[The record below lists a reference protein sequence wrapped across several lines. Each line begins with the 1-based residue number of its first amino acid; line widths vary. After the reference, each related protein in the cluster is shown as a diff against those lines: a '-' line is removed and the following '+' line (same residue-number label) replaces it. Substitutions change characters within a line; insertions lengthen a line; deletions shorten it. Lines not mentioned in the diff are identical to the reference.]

1 MGFTDPARGLPL
13 NWAKQVVTMKKS
25 ARWLLPLIFCL
36 VALSPIYLYAQT
48 KDSDE
53 NPFPLL
59 PGLENAVEFWKRIF
73 TQYSLSQLVFFDNSD
88 MSKIYEV
95 MDIGEGSRTQDYI
108 DGERARIATANGVD
122 IERVKAQRGVKERT
136 MEGLKR
142 SGRYIAQM
150 QQIFRERNL
159 PVELTYLPLVES
171 SYDLT
176 ARSFVG
182 ALGIWQFMPVT
193 GRQFLRVNKLVDERR
208 DPIESTRAAASLLA
222 QNYQA
227 LGNWPLALTAYN
239 YGAGGLARAV
249 AEIGSDNLVDLIRNY
264 QHPYWGFAPKNFYAE
279 FLAAVDIAQNI
290 EQYFPGIELHSPLMI
305 KEVEVKK
312 ATSVAALASSRGLTQ
327 QQLLAWNHALS
338 PKTKLIPAGYR
349 LKLPVDAKAEPVAI
363 AAVPAVQSR
372 PRAQTQVVR
381 HRVRPGETLV
391 RIARRYGAS
400 VERILQA
407 NGLRR
412 SHLLRV
418 GMTLLIP
425 KA

>member
-1 MGFTDPARGLPL
+1 
-13 NWAKQVVTMKKS
+13 MKHS
-25 ARWLLPLIFCL
+25 ARWLLSLILCL
-36 VALSPIYLYAQT
+36 LALSPIYIHAQT
-48 KDSDE
+48 KDSDA

-59 PGLENAVEFWKRIF
+59 PGLENAVDFWKHIF
-73 TQYSLSQLVFFDNSD
+73 TDYSLSQLVFFDDLD

-95 MDIGEGSRTQDYI
+95 MDVGEAYRTQAYI
-108 DGERARIATANGVD
+108 DGERARIAAANGVD

-150 QQIFRERNL
+150 QQIFTERNL

-182 ALGIWQFMPVT
+182 AMGIWQFMPVT

-227 LGNWPLALTAYN
+227 LGSWPLALTAYN
-239 YGAGGLARAV
+239 YGAAGLARAV
-249 AEIGSDNLVDLIRNY
+249 AQIGSDNLVDLIRNY

-279 FLAAVDIAQNI
+279 FLAAVEIAQNI
-290 EQYFPGIELHSPLMI
+290 ERFFPGLELHSPLMI
-305 KEVEVKK
+305 QEVEVKK
-312 ATSVAALASSRGLTQ
+312 ATSVAALAGSHGLTQ

-338 PKTKLIPAGYR
+338 PKTRLIPAGYR
-349 LKLPVDAKAEPVAI
+349 LKLPVDPNAEPVVV
-363 AAVPAVQSR
+363 AAVQTVQSR
-372 PRAQTQVVR
+372 PRAQVQLVR
-381 HRVRPGETLV
+381 HRVKRGETIFH
-391 RIARRYGAS
+391 IARRYGAS
-400 VERILQA
+400 VELILQA

-412 SHLLRV
+412 SHVVRAGTL
-418 GMTLLIP
+418 LLIP
-425 KA
+425 KV

>member
-1 MGFTDPARGLPL
+1 
-13 NWAKQVVTMKKS
+13 MKHS
-25 ARWLLPLIFCL
+25 ARWLLSLILCL
-36 VALSPIYLYAQT
+36 LALSPIYIHAQT
-48 KDSDE
+48 KDPDE

-59 PGLENAVEFWKRIF
+59 PGLENAVDFWKRIF
-73 TQYSLSQLVFFDNSD
+73 TDYSLSQLVFFDDLD

-95 MDIGEGSRTQDYI
+95 MDVGEAYRTQAYI
-108 DGERARIATANGVD
+108 DGERARIAAANGVD

-142 SGRYIAQM
+142 SGRFIAQM

-171 SYDLT
+171 SYNLT

-193 GRQFLRVNKLVDERR
+193 GKQFLRVNKLVDERR

-249 AEIGSDNLVDLIRNY
+249 AQIGSDNLVDLIRKY
-264 QHPYWGFAPKNFYAE
+264 EHPYWGFAPKNFYAE

-290 EQYFPGIELHSPLMI
+290 EQYFPGLD
-305 KEVEVKK
+305 
-312 ATSVAALASSRGLTQ
+312 
-327 QQLLAWNHALS
+327 
-338 PKTKLIPAGYR
+338 LI
-349 LKLPVDAKAEPVAI
+349 
-363 AAVPAVQSR
+363 
-372 PRAQTQVVR
+372 
-381 HRVRPGETLV
+381 HR
-391 RIARRYGAS
+391 
-400 VERILQA
+400 
-407 NGLRR
+407 
-412 SHLLRV
+412 
-418 GMTLLIP
+418 
-425 KA
+425 

>member
-1 MGFTDPARGLPL
+1 
-13 NWAKQVVTMKKS
+13 MKHS
-25 ARWLLPLIFCL
+25 ARWLLALILCL
-36 VALSPIYLYAQT
+36 VTLSPIYIHAQT

-59 PGLENAVEFWKRIF
+59 PGLENAVDFWKRVF
-73 TQYSLSQLVFFDNSD
+73 TEYSLSQLVFFDDSD

-95 MDIGEGSRTQDYI
+95 MDVGEAYRGQAYI
-108 DGERARIATANGVD
+108 DGERARIAAANGVA

-150 QQIFRERNL
+150 QQIFRDRNL

-249 AEIGSDNLVDLIRNY
+249 SQIGSDNLVDLIRNY
-264 QHPYWGFAPKNFYAE
+264 ENPYWGFAPKNFYAE
-279 FLAAVDIAQNI
+279 FLAAVEIGQNV
-290 EQYFPGIELHSPLMI
+290 ERFFPGLELHSPLTI
-305 KEVEVKK
+305 QEVEVKK
-312 ATSVAALASSRGLTQ
+312 AISITALAKSHGLSQ

-338 PKTKLIPAGYR
+338 PKTRLIPAGYR
-349 LKLPVDAKAEPVAI
+349 LKLPADPNAEPVVV
-363 AAVPAVQSR
+363 AAVQAVQPRVQSR
-372 PRAQTQVVR
+372 PRAHVQLVR
-381 HRVRPGETLV
+381 HRVKPGETIFH
-391 RIARRYGAS
+391 IARRYGAS
-400 VERILQA
+400 VERILQV

-412 SHLLRV
+412 SHIVRAGTL
-418 GMTLLIP
+418 LLIP
-425 KA
+425 KV

>member
-1 MGFTDPARGLPL
+1 
-13 NWAKQVVTMKKS
+13 MKHS
-25 ARWLLPLIFCL
+25 PRWLLSLILCL
-36 VALSPIYLYAQT
+36 LALSPIYIHAQT

-59 PGLENAVEFWKRIF
+59 PGLENAVDFWKRIF
-73 TQYSLSQLVFFDNSD
+73 TEYSLSQLVFFDDLD

-95 MDIGEGSRTQDYI
+95 MDVGEAYRTQAYI
-108 DGERARIATANGVD
+108 DGERARIAAANGVD

-193 GRQFLRVNKLVDERR
+193 GKQFLRVNRLVDERR

-239 YGAGGLARAV
+239 YGAAGLARAV
-249 AEIGSDNLVDLIRNY
+249 AQIGSDNLVDLIRNY
-264 QHPYWGFAPKNFYAE
+264 EHPYWGFAPKNFYAE
-279 FLAAVDIAQNI
+279 FLAAVDIARSI
-290 EQYFPGIELHSPLMI
+290 EQYFPGLEIHSPLMI
-305 KEVEVKK
+305 QEVEVKK
-312 ATSVAALASSRGLTQ
+312 ATSVAVLAKSKGLTQ
-327 QQLLAWNHALS
+327 QQLLAWNHALN
-338 PKTKLIPAGYR
+338 PKTRLIPAGYR
-349 LKLPVDAKAEPVAI
+349 LKLPVDPKAEPVVI
-363 AAVPAVQSR
+363 AAVQTVPSR
-372 PRAQTQVVR
+372 PRAKAQLVR
-381 HRVRPGETLV
+381 HRVRRGETIFY
-391 RIARRYGAS
+391 IARRYGAS

-412 SHLLRV
+412 SHIIRA
-418 GMTLLIP
+418 GTTLLIP
-425 KA
+425 KL

>member
-1 MGFTDPARGLPL
+1 
-13 NWAKQVVTMKKS
+13 MKHS
-25 ARWLLPLIFCL
+25 LRWLLSLTLCL
-36 VALSPIYLYAQT
+36 FALSPIYTHAQT
-48 KDSDE
+48 KDADE

-73 TQYSLSQLVFFDNSD
+73 TEYSLSQLVFFDNSD

-95 MDIGEGSRTQDYI
+95 MDIGEASRTQAYI
-108 DGERARIATANGVD
+108 DGERARIAAANEVD
-122 IERVKAQRGVKERT
+122 IDRVKAQRGVKERT

-150 QQIFRERNL
+150 QQIFKERNL

-182 ALGIWQFMPVT
+182 ALGIWQFMPGT
-193 GRQFLRVNKLVDERR
+193 GRQFMRVNKLVDERR

-249 AEIGSDNLVDLIRNY
+249 EEIGSDNLVDLIRNY

-279 FLAAVDIAQNI
+279 FLAAVDIARNV
-290 EQYFPGIELHSPLMI
+290 EQYFPELELHPPTMI
-305 KEVEVKK
+305 QEVEVKK
-312 ATSVAALASSRGLTQ
+312 ATSVAALARSRGMTQ

-349 LKLPVDAKAEPVAI
+349 LKLPVDAKAEPIAI
-363 AAVPAVQSR
+363 AAMPSVQSR
-372 PRAQTQVVR
+372 PRVQTQVVR
-381 HRVRPGETLV
+381 HRVKPGETLF

>member
-1 MGFTDPARGLPL
+1 
-13 NWAKQVVTMKKS
+13 MKHS
-25 ARWLLPLIFCL
+25 VRWLISLILCVL
-36 VALSPIYLYAQT
+36 ALSPISIRAQT
-48 KDSDE
+48 KDADE
-53 NPFPLL
+53 NPFPVL
-59 PGLENAVEFWKRIF
+59 PGLENTVEFWKRIF
-73 TQYSLSQLVFFDNSD
+73 AEHSLSQLVFFDSSD

-95 MDIGEGSRTQDYI
+95 TDVGEGARTQAYI
-108 DGERARIATANGVD
+108 DGERARIAAANGVD
-122 IERVKAQRGVKERT
+122 IERVKAQRGIKERM

-150 QQIFRERNL
+150 QQIFRDRNL

-171 SYDLT
+171 SFELT
-176 ARSFVG
+176 ARSSVG

-193 GRQFLRVNKLVDERR
+193 GRQFMRVNRLVDERR

-222 QNYQA
+222 QNYEV

-239 YGAGGLARAV
+239 YGAAGLARAA
-249 AEIGSDNLVDLIRNY
+249 AEIGSDNLVDLIRDY
-264 QHPYWGFAPKNFYAE
+264 QSPYWGFAPKNFYAE
-279 FLAAVDIAQNI
+279 FLAAVEIAKNV
-290 EQYFPGIELHSPLMI
+290 EEYFPGLELHSPVTI

-312 ATSVAALASSRGLTQ
+312 STSVVTLARSRGLTQ
-327 QQLLAWNHALS
+327 HQLLAWNHALN
-338 PKTKLIPAGYR
+338 PKTRLVPAGYR
-349 LKLPVDAKAEPVAI
+349 LKLPADANAEPVAI
-363 AAVPAVQSR
+363 EAMPAVQSR

-381 HRVRPGETLV
+381 HRVRPGDTLF

-425 KA
+425 KAS

>member
-1 MGFTDPARGLPL
+1 
-13 NWAKQVVTMKKS
+13 MKHS
-25 ARWLLPLIFCL
+25 ARWLLSLILCL
-36 VALSPIYLYAQT
+36 LALSPIYIHAQT
-48 KDSDE
+48 KDPDE

-59 PGLENAVEFWKRIF
+59 PGLENAVDFWKRIF
-73 TQYSLSQLVFFDNSD
+73 TDYSLSQLVFFDDLD

-95 MDIGEGSRTQDYI
+95 MDVGEAYRTQAYI
-108 DGERARIATANGVD
+108 DGERARIAAANGVD

-142 SGRYIAQM
+142 SGRFIAQM

-171 SYDLT
+171 SYNLT

-193 GRQFLRVNKLVDERR
+193 GKQFLRVNKLVDERR

-249 AEIGSDNLVDLIRNY
+249 AQIGSDNLVDLIRKY
-264 QHPYWGFAPKNFYAE
+264 EHPYWGFAPKNFYAE

-290 EQYFPGIELHSPLMI
+290 EQYFPGLELHSPLMI
-305 KEVEVKK
+305 HEVEVKK
-312 ATSVAALASSRGLTQ
+312 ATSVAALAKSKGLSQ
-327 QQLLAWNHALS
+327 QQLLAWNHALN
-338 PKTKLIPAGYR
+338 PKTRLIPAGYR
-349 LKLPVDAKAEPVAI
+349 LKLPVDPKAEPVVI
-363 AAVPAVQSR
+363 AAVQTVQSR
-372 PRAQTQVVR
+372 PRAQAQLVR
-381 HRVRPGETLV
+381 HRVRPGETIFY
-391 RIARRYGAS
+391 IARRYGAS

-412 SHLLRV
+412 SHIIRA
-418 GMTLLIP
+418 GTTLLIP
-425 KA
+425 KL

>member
-1 MGFTDPARGLPL
+1 
-13 NWAKQVVTMKKS
+13 MKHS
-25 ARWLLPLIFCL
+25 ARWLLSLILCL
-36 VALSPIYLYAQT
+36 FAFSPIYIHAQT
-48 KDSDE
+48 SNPDD

-59 PGLENAVEFWKRIF
+59 PGLENAVDFWKHIF
-73 TQYSLSQLVFFDNSD
+73 TEYSLSQLVFFDDLD

-95 MDIGEGSRTQDYI
+95 MDVGEGYRTQAYI
-108 DGERARIATANGVD
+108 DGERARIAAANGVD

-171 SYDLT
+171 SYNLT

-193 GRQFLRVNKLVDERR
+193 GKQFLRVNRLVDERR

-239 YGAGGLARAV
+239 YGAAGLARAV
-249 AEIGSDNLVDLIRNY
+249 AQIGSDNLVDLIRNY
-264 QHPYWGFAPKNFYAE
+264 EHPYWGFAPKNFYAE
-279 FLAAVDIAQNI
+279 FLAAVDIARSI
-290 EQYFPGIELHSPLMI
+290 EQYFPGLEIHSPLMI
-305 KEVEVKK
+305 QEVEVKK
-312 ATSVAALASSRGLTQ
+312 ATSVAVLAKSKGLTQ
-327 QQLLAWNHALS
+327 QQLLAWNHALN
-338 PKTKLIPAGYR
+338 PKTRLIPAGYR
-349 LKLPVDAKAEPVAI
+349 LKLPVDPKAEPVVI
-363 AAVPAVQSR
+363 AAVQTVPSR
-372 PRAQTQVVR
+372 PRAKAQLVR
-381 HRVRPGETLV
+381 HRVRRGETIFY
-391 RIARRYGAS
+391 IARRYGAS

-412 SHLLRV
+412 SHIIRA
-418 GMTLLIP
+418 GTTLLIP
-425 KA
+425 KL

>member
-1 MGFTDPARGLPL
+1 M
-13 NWAKQVVTMKKS
+13 TMKKS

-36 VALSPIYLYAQT
+36 LASSPIYLHAQT
-48 KDSDE
+48 KDSNE

-73 TQYSLSQLVFFDNSD
+73 AEYSLSQLVFFDRSD

-95 MDIGEGSRTQDYI
+95 MDIGEASRTQAYI
-108 DGERARIATANGVD
+108 DGERARIAAAHGVD
-122 IERVKAQRGVKERT
+122 IERVRAQRGIKERM

-142 SGRYIAQM
+142 SGRYLTQM

-171 SYDLT
+171 SFDLT

-193 GRQFLRVNKLVDERR
+193 GRQFMRVNKLVDERR

-239 YGAGGLARAV
+239 YGAAGLARAV
-249 AEIGSDNLVDLIRNY
+249 AQIGSDNLVDLIRDY

-279 FLAAVDIAQNI
+279 FLAAVDIGQNI
-290 EQYFPGIELHSPLMI
+290 EQYFPGLDLHSPWMI
-305 KEVEVKK
+305 QEVEVKK
-312 ATSVAALASSRGLTQ
+312 ASSVAALAGAHGLTQ

-349 LKLPVDAKAEPVAI
+349 LKLPVDAKAEPVVAE
-363 AAVPAVQSR
+363 AVQTVQQPR
-372 PRAQTQVVR
+372 PQAQTQVVR
-381 HRVRPGETLV
+381 HRVKPGETLFH
-391 RIARRYGAS
+391 IARRYGAS

-412 SHLLRV
+412 SHLLRA

-425 KA
+425 KV

>member
-1 MGFTDPARGLPL
+1 
-13 NWAKQVVTMKKS
+13 MKHS
-25 ARWLLPLIFCL
+25 ARWLLSLILCL
-36 VALSPIYLYAQT
+36 VALSPIYIHAQT
-48 KDSDE
+48 KDSDG

-59 PGLENAVEFWKRIF
+59 PGLENAVDFWKRIF
-73 TQYSLSQLVFFDNSD
+73 TEYSLSQLVFFDGLD

-95 MDIGEGSRTQDYI
+95 MDVGEAYRTQAYI
-108 DGERARIATANGVD
+108 DGERARIAAANGVD
-122 IERVKAQRGVKERT
+122 IERVKAQRGIKERT

-150 QQIFRERNL
+150 QQIFTERNL

-182 ALGIWQFMPVT
+182 AMGIWQFMPVT
-193 GRQFLRVNKLVDERR
+193 GKQFLRVNKLVDERR

-227 LGNWPLALTAYN
+227 LGSWPLALTAYN
-239 YGAGGLARAV
+239 YGAAGLARAV
-249 AEIGSDNLVDLIRNY
+249 AQIGSDNLVDLIRNY

-279 FLAAVDIAQNI
+279 FLAAVEVAQNT
-290 EQYFPGIELHSPLMI
+290 ERFFPGLELHSPLTI
-305 KEVEVKK
+305 QEVEVKK
-312 ATSVAALASSRGLTQ
+312 AISVAALAGSHGLTQ

-338 PKTKLIPAGYR
+338 PKTRLIPAGYR
-349 LKLPVDAKAEPVAI
+349 LELPADPKAEPVLV
-363 AAVPAVQSR
+363 AAVQTVQSR

-381 HRVRPGETLV
+381 HRVKPGETLFH
-391 RIARRYGAS
+391 IARRYGAS
-400 VERILQA
+400 MERILQV

-412 SHLLRV
+412 SHLLRA

-425 KA
+425 KV

>member
-1 MGFTDPARGLPL
+1 
-13 NWAKQVVTMKKS
+13 MKHS
-25 ARWLLPLIFCL
+25 ARWLLSLILCL
-36 VALSPIYLYAQT
+36 VALSPIYIHAQT
-48 KDSDE
+48 KDSDG

-59 PGLENAVEFWKRIF
+59 PGLENAVDFWKRIF
-73 TQYSLSQLVFFDNSD
+73 TEYSLSQLVFFDGLD

-95 MDIGEGSRTQDYI
+95 MDVGEAYRTQAYI
-108 DGERARIATANGVD
+108 DGERARIAAANGVD
-122 IERVKAQRGVKERT
+122 IERVKAQRGIKERT

-150 QQIFRERNL
+150 QQIFTERNL

-182 ALGIWQFMPVT
+182 AMGIWQFMPVT
-193 GRQFLRVNKLVDERR
+193 GKQFLRVNKLVDERR

-227 LGNWPLALTAYN
+227 LGSWPLALTAYN
-239 YGAGGLARAV
+239 YGAAGLARAV
-249 AEIGSDNLVDLIRNY
+249 AQIGSDNLVDLIRNY

-279 FLAAVDIAQNI
+279 FLAAVEVAQNT
-290 EQYFPGIELHSPLMI
+290 ERFFPGLELHSPLTI
-305 KEVEVKK
+305 QEVEVKK
-312 ATSVAALASSRGLTQ
+312 AISVAALAGSHGLTQ

-338 PKTKLIPAGYR
+338 PKTRLIPAGYR
-349 LKLPVDAKAEPVAI
+349 LKLPADPKAEPVLV
-363 AAVPAVQSR
+363 AAVQTVQSR

-381 HRVRPGETLV
+381 HRVKPGETLFH
-391 RIARRYGAS
+391 IARRYGAS
-400 VERILQA
+400 MERILQV

-412 SHLLRV
+412 SHLLRA

-425 KA
+425 KV

>member
-1 MGFTDPARGLPL
+1 
-13 NWAKQVVTMKKS
+13 MKHS
-25 ARWLLPLIFCL
+25 PRWLLSLILCL
-36 VALSPIYLYAQT
+36 LALSPIYIHAQT
-48 KDSDE
+48 KDSDA

-59 PGLENAVEFWKRIF
+59 PGLENAVDFWKRIF
-73 TQYSLSQLVFFDNSD
+73 TEYSLSQLVFFDNLD
-88 MSKIYEV
+88 MSKIFEV
-95 MDIGEGSRTQDYI
+95 MDVGEAYRTQAYI
-108 DGERARIATANGVD
+108 DGERARIAAANGVD

-136 MEGLKR
+136 IEGLKR

-150 QQIFRERNL
+150 QQIFKERNL

-182 ALGIWQFMPVT
+182 AMGIWQFMPVT
-193 GRQFLRVNKLVDERR
+193 GKQFLRVNKLVDERR

-227 LGNWPLALTAYN
+227 LGSWPLALTAYN

-249 AEIGSDNLVDLIRNY
+249 AQIGSDNLVDLIRNY

-279 FLAAVDIAQNI
+279 FLASVEIAQNV
-290 EQYFPGIELHSPLMI
+290 ERFFPGLELHSPLMI
-305 KEVEVKK
+305 QEVEVKK
-312 ATSVAALASSRGLTQ
+312 AISVAALASSHGLSQ

-338 PKTKLIPAGYR
+338 PKTRLIPAGYR
-349 LKLPVDAKAEPVAI
+349 LKLPADPNAEPVVV
-363 AAVPAVQSR
+363 AAVQAVQPR
-372 PRAQTQVVR
+372 PRAQAQVVR
-381 HRVRPGETLV
+381 HRVKPGETLFN
-391 RIARRYGAS
+391 IARRYGAS

-412 SHLLRV
+412 SHLLRA

-425 KA
+425 KV